1 MPALGDR
8 FRSAREARGLS
19 LSDVSE
25 QIRIRSIYL
34 AAIEEENWSAVGA
47 PVYIRGFLRTYARF
61 LGLDPEELVSVFN
74 GEIPAASPAA
84 SSAAAAPSAPRTEG
98 TRFAEPA
105 RPRPSAPYLVWIA
118 GLIAVLLVG
127 FVVYNEVTMHR
138 DTPVV
143 AMTSAPSVAPS
154 DFPSKAPL
162 PGAAGLP
169 GTLAL
174 AGPSPSPC
182 PTPTTAA
189 GSSAAPSPSPCPSPP
204 LTADQIAGLGP
215 QSMAL
220 VLVAPSWLRV
230 TVDGSVSMEGTFP
243 AGTSKAF
250 HGKAATIRVGNAGG
264 VQIYVDGKDVGKLGK
279 SGDVIDRSF
288 TL

>member
-61 LGLDPEELVSVFN
+61 LGLDPEDVVAAFN
-74 GEIPAASPAA
+74 GEVPAAAQVAA
-84 SSAAAAPSAPRTEG
+84 SSGNEHSRQ
-98 TRFAEPA
+98 AELARA
-105 RPRPSAPYLVWIA
+105 RPSGSYLIWIA
-118 GLIAVLLVG
+118 GVVAALLVA

-138 DTPVV
+138 SATVVVETAVPRATP
-143 AMTSAPSVAPS
+143 SELPSNAPSP
-154 DFPSKAPL
+154 
-162 PGAAGLP
+162 AAA
-169 GTLAL
+169 LAL
-174 AGPSPSPC
+174 SAAPPPCPSPS
-182 PTPTTAA
+182 AA
-189 GSSAAPSPSPCPSPP
+189 PNGSPGASAAPSPSPSPCPSI
-204 LTADQIAGLGP
+204 TAEQIAALGA
-215 QSMAL
+215 QSIAV
-220 VLVAPSWLRV
+220 VLTAPSWLRV

-250 HGKAATIRVGNAGG
+250 HGKAAVVRVGNAGG
-264 VQIYVDGKDVGKLGK
+264 VVIYVDGKDVGKLGK

>member
-61 LGLDPEELVSVFN
+61 LGLDPEDVVAAFN
-74 GEIPAASPAA
+74 GEVPAAQTASQAA
-84 SSAAAAPSAPRTEG
+84 NEPSRAAEAGRH
-98 TRFAEPA
+98 A
-105 RPRPSAPYLVWIA
+105 RPSGPYLIWIA
-118 GLIAVLLVG
+118 GVIAVLLVA

-138 DTPVV
+138 SATVV
-143 AMTSAPSVAPS
+143 IETAAPSATPSVLPSNAPS
-154 DFPSKAPL
+154 
-162 PGAAGLP
+162 PGAA
-169 GTLAL
+169 LAL
-174 AGPSPSPC
+174 SAAAPPPCPSPS
-182 PTPTTAA
+182 AA
-189 GSSAAPSPSPCPSPP
+189 LGASPRASAAPSPTPCPSPSITP
-204 LTADQIAGLGP
+204 EQIAALGA
-215 QSMAL
+215 QSMAI
-220 VLVAPSWLRV
+220 VLTAPSWLRV

-243 AGTSKAF
+243 AGTSRAF
-250 HGKAATIRVGNAGG
+250 HGKAAVVRVGNAGG
-264 VQIYVDGKDVGKLGK
+264 VAIYVDGKDVGKLGK

>member
-25 QIRIRSIYL
+25 HIRIRSVYL

-61 LGLDPEELVSVFN
+61 LGLDPEVVVAAFN
-74 GEIPAASPAA
+74 GEVPGAQTASQAGHE
-84 SSAAAAPSAPRTEG
+84 PSRTSD
-98 TRFAEPA
+98 TARAA
-105 RPRPSAPYLVWIA
+105 RPSGPYLVWIA
-118 GLIAVLLVG
+118 GIIAVLLVA

-138 DTPVV
+138 SATVV
-143 AMTSAPSVAPS
+143 IETAAPSATPSALPSNAPS
-154 DFPSKAPL
+154 A
-162 PGAAGLP
+162 GAALALSAGLP
-169 GTLAL
+169 PPC
-174 AGPSPSPC
+174 PSPS
-182 PTPTTAA
+182 
-189 GSSAAPSPSPCPSPP
+189 AAPGGSARSSPAPSQTPSPCPSPSITP
-204 LTADQIAGLGP
+204 EQIAGLGA
-215 QSMAL
+215 QSMAI
-220 VLVAPSWLRV
+220 VLTAPSWLRV

-243 AGTSKAF
+243 AGTSRAF
-250 HGKAATIRVGNAGG
+250 HGKAAAVRVGNAGG
-264 VQIYVDGKDVGKLGK
+264 VAIYVDGKDVGKLGK

>member
-34 AAIEEENWSAVGA
+34 AAIEDENWSAVGA

-61 LGLDPEELVSVFN
+61 LGLDPEDVVAAFN
-74 GEIPAASPAA
+74 GEVPAAST
-84 SSAAAAPSAPRTEG
+84 AAATGSEPSRA
-98 TRFAEPA
+98 AEPA
-105 RPRPSAPYLVWIA
+105 RARPAGPYLIWIA
-118 GLIAVLLVG
+118 GIIAVLLVA
-127 FVVYNEVTMHR
+127 FVVYNEVSMHQSA
-138 DTPVV
+138 TVV
-143 AMTSAPSVAPS
+143 VETAAPSATPSQLPSNAPAVLAASQVSPPPCAAPS
-154 DFPSKAPL
+154 
-162 PGAAGLP
+162 AAP
-169 GTLAL
+169 GT
-174 AGPSPSPC
+174 SPH
-182 PTPTTAA
+182 AA
-189 GSSAAPSPSPCPSPP
+189 ATLAPSPSPCPSPSVTP
-204 LTADQIAGLGP
+204 EQIAALGA
-215 QSMAL
+215 QSMAI
-220 VLVAPSWLRV
+220 VLTAPSWLRV

-250 HGKAATIRVGNAGG
+250 HGKAAVVRVGNAGG
-264 VQIYVDGKDVGKLGK
+264 VAIYVDGKDVGKLGK